1 MKYIFSDEYGTPS
14 YKGIDRD
21 ENKVFFLS
29 AVIVDPDD
37 YSEFILG
44 LTDFKVRWFKHK
56 AEFCLHFKEI
66 SKRERIYK
74 FLNDP
79 SKEEEFHNDLLKV
92 IGSLRF
98 RFVGAFI
105 DKTHIL
111 RKYLYPV
118 HPYIGS
124 IQMISERLPFDEDYE
139 YIWILESRKKSE
151 DKFYTQSFEN
161 LRDFGLATTRLKP
174 RNQEQLKK
182 LRIAPLF
189 REKRDRI
196 AGLEIA
202 DILAYCFGNS
212 LRKGADSDLW
222 KYSKRIF
229 KFVCNRRLKFHGSKW
244 KSLGSLS

>member
-21 ENKVFFLS
+21 DNKVFFLS
-29 AVIVDPDD
+29 AVVVDPFD
-37 YSEFILG
+37 YPEFIRS
-44 LTDFKVRWFKHK
+44 LTDFKVKWFGDK

-79 SKEEEFHNDLLKV
+79 DKEEEFHSGLLDV
-92 IGSLRF
+92 ISKLSF
-98 RFVGAFI
+98 RFIGAFI

-139 YIWILESRKKSE
+139 YLWILESRKKSE
-151 DKFYTQSFEN
+151 DKFYSQSFEN
-161 LRDFGLATTRLKP
+161 LRDFGLATTRLKS
-174 RNQEQLKK
+174 RNREQLTK
-182 LRIAPLF
+182 LRIAHLF

-202 DILAYCFGNS
+202 DILAYCFGS
-212 LRKGADSDLW
+212 FLRKGADSNLW

-229 KFVCNRRLKFHGSKW
+229 RFVCNKRLKFYGSIG
-244 KSLGSLS
+244 KSLGNIS